1 MMAKKNT
8 QAEVRRRDAEIA
20 AEEKEI
26 QDLKDT
32 PPGMLDDLERLKL
45 MKATGKKKSFDEK
58 FKEATPVQ
66 RRFMMAKGGSVKS
79 SASKRADGIAVKG
92 KTKGRF
98 V

>member
-1 MMAKKNT
+1 MSRKHT
-8 QAEVRRRDAEIA
+8 QSEVRKRDIEIA

-45 MKATGKKKSFDEK
+45 MKATGKPVKKKTFDEK
-58 FKEATPVQ
+58 FRDATPAQ
-66 RRFMMAKGGSVKS
+66 LKFMLAKGGKV

-92 KTKGRF
+92 KTKGRM